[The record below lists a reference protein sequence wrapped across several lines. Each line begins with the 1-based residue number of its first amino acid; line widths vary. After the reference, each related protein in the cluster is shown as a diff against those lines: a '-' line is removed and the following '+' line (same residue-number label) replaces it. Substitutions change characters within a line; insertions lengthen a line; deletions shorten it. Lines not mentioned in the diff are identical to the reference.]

1 MFVGPAAAFTN
12 VKHPRAEWSRA
23 PAFDKTLVKKG
34 ATLGANCTLV
44 APVTIGEYAFVGAGA
59 VVTKDVPKHAIVT
72 GNPARIT
79 GYACYCGTPLT
90 IAPPG
95 TATCSVCNATVTL

>member
-1 MFVGPAAAFTN
+1 MFVGPAVAFTN

-23 PAFDKTLVKKG
+23 PAFDKTLVKRG

-44 APVTIGEYAFVGAGA
+44 APVVIGAYAFVGAGA
-59 VVTKDVPKHAIVT
+59 VVTKDVPAHAIVT

-79 GYACYCGTPLT
+79 GYACTCGAPLGLV
-90 IAPPG
+90 PPG
-95 TATCSVCNATVTL
+95 TATCHVCDTTLTL